1 MDDFVKRGAED
12 EPAPPAATSG
22 GPWAHAK
29 KTHDEKQK
37 GC

>member
-1 MDDFVKRGAED
+1 MDDFVNCGAED
-12 EPAPPAATSG
+12 EPAPLAAASG
-22 GPWAHAK
+22 DLLAHAK